1 MSFKME
7 NHLPDIIKSLSSNSS
22 DIFKKL
28 GDDIVED
35 VKKNTPV
42 DTGELRKSIKAIVK
56 DKKITIG
63 SDLPYA
69 AKVEFEDRSY
79 IRKTFDEKKDNIET
93 EMGKYLKEAMEEWS

>member
-28 GDDIVED
+28 GDDIAED

-42 DTGELRKSIKAIVK
+42 DSGDLRKSIKATVK

-69 AKVEFEDRSY
+69 AKVEFEDKSY
-79 IRKTFDEKKDNIET
+79 IRKTFNDKKDNIED

>member
-1 MSFKME
+1 MSIKVE
-7 NHLPDIIKSLSSNSS
+7 NHLQDLIKSLESSTSE
-22 DIFKKL
+22 IFNKL
-28 GDDIVED
+28 GDDIAED

-42 DTGELRKSIKAIVK
+42 ESGALKKSIKAVVK

-69 AKVEFEDRSY
+69 AKVEFEDKSY
-79 IRKTFDEKKDNIET
+79 IRKTFNEKKDNIEN